1 MKKYILYLFGL
12 NILAIGIVLNLKT
25 GLGVA
30 ALSSTI
36 YVCSIIFSISLGLSS
51 IIWYLFFILIHRVT
65 RSYRKS
71 FPLYGL
77 RTELG

>member
-36 YVCSIIFSISLGLSS
+36 YVCSII
-51 IIWYLFFILIHRVT
+51 
-65 RSYRKS
+65 
-71 FPLYGL
+71 
-77 RTELG
+77 